1 MNSDMGKVCAA
12 GQKSFVDYK
21 QLAQWQL
28 WTRRQDFAARTIND
42 LFNGQIG

>member
-1 MNSDMGKVCAA
+1 MNSDMGKICAD

-28 WTRRQDFAARTIND
+28 WTRLDFAARTIND